1 MAQQIADLVV
11 NLTAD
16 TATFKTQMGRVER
29 QLKEAG
35 RKADASTQRM
45 RQLAEQQAA
54 VTGRAGQSAAAVVQS
69 QRAQAASVARAS
81 QSWAQQ
87 AQAVAETHQRVAA
100 YRQHMQQ
107 SQTQAAG
114 LAQQQD
120 ALTAAF
126 FRQIDGVKQLGD
138 GVNQLQR
145 VQAQLRE
152 ARKAG
157 TISQQDYLTLL
168 THSAARVK
176 DLTQAEA
183 QAAQEKARFL
193 RQLKAQVA
201 TQGLSRA
208 EMLRFKAAQLGVSD
222 AADIYLRKLAAA
234 GNATHHF
241 SLKTTAARR
250 ELGVMLGELARGD
263 LGSLRGSGITL
274 ANRSGLIEQL
284 MTLRGLA
291 ITGVIGGI
299 AGALYGLGKAWYQGA
314 QEAVEFNKQLILTGH
329 HAGKTAAE
337 LQLMAKLLSG
347 NGVTQHSL
355 AETLAKVV
363 GSGSFSSNA
372 IGMIA
377 DTAAKLKAHVGQS
390 VDETINQFKR
400 LQADPVQAVTELDK
414 SLHFLTAAQLE
425 QITTLS
431 EQGRTTDAAA
441 LAMDHYA
448 SVMRT
453 RSDDIR
459 DNLGT
464 LESAWK
470 WLGESAASAWDR
482 MLNIGRE
489 TTVKDK
495 IRAIQE
501 QLVQFQLDPA
511 SKVNYFRATGKTG
524 LDLQQELER
533 LQAQDFS
540 PSLKT
545 AQENADR
552 AEESRKKRQFEADQ
566 ALKRQYEN
574 AAEKHQRTLAQ
585 IEQSAASKAVKEEA
599 IRRENARYTQAS
611 AHQGKTG
618 PQYRPPAGDRAQE
631 TAQAELLALQA
642 QLQVL
647 RQHTDVND
655 VISQQRRSLWT
666 EQGKFAVLEEAA
678 TRRQLTEQE
687 KSLLASKE
695 TVLAQKEKLATV
707 GDEVALQERLN
718 RLHDQTDKYLA
729 QQQAKQHAIAN
740 SQGLSG
746 RALQRELERQQL
758 YSGQRDNPQLA
769 LMQAAQEKTFALED
783 EKRANW
789 LAGATSAWAEYQ
801 DAALNVYDQ
810 IQQGGRQA
818 LDGLSGQLSSF
829 LTEGKANFAEF
840 TRSVLKMLA
849 DILVKMAL
857 VKGINAASSAMGYGN
872 LIPNAQGGVYRSPGL
887 SAWSGQLVSRPTL
900 FAFAHG
906 AGLMGEAGPEG
917 IFPLRRGA
925 DGKLGVVAKLAG
937 AGMAFAPHYH
947 INIVNDGA
955 NGQLGP
961 QALKAVYELG
971 KQGARDFWAEQRRDG
986 GMMRA

>member
-16 TATFKTQMGRVER
+16 TAAFKEQMGRVER

-35 RKADASTQRM
+35 RKVDASTQRM

-54 VTGRAGQSAAAVVQS
+54 VTQRAGQSAAAVVQS
-69 QRAQAASVARAS
+69 QRAQAASVARSS

-87 AQAVAETHQRVAA
+87 AAVVAETHQRVAA
-100 YRQHMQQ
+100 YRHNMQQ

-126 FRQIDGVKQLGD
+126 FRQIDGVKQLGG

-152 ARKAG
+152 ARKTG
-157 TISQQDYLTLL
+157 NISQQDYLTLL

-183 QAAQEKARFL
+183 QAGQEKARFL

-201 TQGLSRA
+201 AQGLSRA

-222 AADIYLRKLAAA
+222 AADIYLRKLDAAKA
-234 GNATHHF
+234 SVHGLGMKSA
-241 SLKTTAARR
+241 AARR
-250 ELGVMLGELARGD
+250 EMGVMMGELLRGD
-263 LGSLRGSGITL
+263 LGALRGSGITL
-274 ANRSGLIEQL
+274 ANNAGLLEKL
-284 MTLRGLA
+284 MSPRMLA
-291 ITGVIGGI
+291 LGSLVGGV
-299 AGALYGLGKAWYQGA
+299 AGALYGLSKAWYQGA

-329 HAGKTAAE
+329 HAGKTATE
-337 LQLMAKLLSG
+337 LQLMAKSLSG

-400 LQADPVQAVTELDK
+400 LQTDPVQAVTELDK

-441 LAMDHYA
+441 LAMDRYA
-448 SVMRT
+448 SVMRA

-459 DNLGT
+459 DNLGS

-501 QLVQFQLDPA
+501 RLVQFQLDPA

-524 LDLQQELER
+524 LDLLQELER

-540 PSLKT
+540 SSLKT
-545 AQENADR
+545 AQEK
-552 AEESRKKRQFEADQ
+552 AERDEASRKKRQFEADQ

-585 IEQSAASKAVKEEA
+585 IEQSAASKAMKEEA
-599 IRRENARYTQAS
+599 IRRENTRYAQES
-611 AHQGKTG
+611 KKG
-618 PQYRPPAGDRAQE
+618 PQYRPPAGERAQE
-631 TAQAELLALQA
+631 AVQGELLALQA

-655 VISQQRRSLWT
+655 VISQQRKRLWT
-666 EQGKFAVLEEAA
+666 EQAKFTVLEDAA

-718 RLHDQTDKYLA
+718 RLHDQADKYLA
-729 QQQAKQHAIAN
+729 QQQAKQYAIAN
-740 SQGLSG
+740 SQGLSS

-789 LAGATSAWAEYQ
+789 LSGAKSAWAEYQ
-801 DAALNVYDQ
+801 DAALNVYEQ
-810 IQQGGRQA
+810 IKQGGRQA
-818 LDGLSGQLSSF
+818 LDGLSSQLSSF

-857 VKGINAASSAMGYGN
+857 VKGINTASSALGYGN

-887 SAWSGQLVSRPTL
+887 SAWSGQRVSRPTL

-937 AGMAFAPHYH
+937 AGMVFAPTYNNT
-947 INIVNDGA
+947 IINDGT
-955 NGQLGP
+955 NGLMGP
-961 QALKAVYELG
+961 QVFKMMHEIG
-971 KQGARDFWAEQRRDG
+971 KQAARDLLMEQQRDG

>member
-16 TATFKTQMGRVER
+16 TAAFKTQMGRVER

-35 RKADASTQRM
+35 RKADVSAQRM

-54 VTGRAGQSAAAVVQS
+54 VTQRAGQSAAAVVQS

-138 GVNQLQR
+138 GLNPLLR

-201 TQGLSRA
+201 AQGLSRA

-314 QEAVEFNKQLILTGH
+314 QEAVEFNKQLILTGY
-329 HAGKTAAE
+329 HAGKTAVE
-337 LQLMAKLLSG
+337 LQLMAKSLSG

-355 AETLAKVV
+355 ADTLAKVV

-441 LAMDHYA
+441 LAMDRYA

-459 DNLGT
+459 DNLGS

-540 PSLKT
+540 SSLKP
-545 AQENADR
+545 AQEK
-552 AEESRKKRQFEADQ
+552 AERDEEARKKRRFEADQ

-585 IEQSAASKAVKEEA
+585 IAQSAASKAVKEEA
-599 IRRENARYTQAS
+599 IRRENTRYAQES
-611 AHQGKTG
+611 KKS

-631 TAQAELLALQA
+631 TAQSELLALQA

-655 VISQQRRSLWT
+655 VISQQRKHLWA
-666 EQGKFAVLEEAA
+666 EQAKFAVLEEAA
-678 TRRQLTEQE
+678 TRRQLTAQE
-687 KSLLASKE
+687 TSLLGSKE
-695 TVLAQKEKLATV
+695 RVLAQKEKLATV

-789 LAGATSAWAEYQ
+789 LAGAKSAWADYQ

-810 IQQGGRQA
+810 IRQGGRQA
-818 LDGLSGQLSSF
+818 LDGLSSQLSSV
-829 LTEGKANFAEF
+829 LTEGKASFAEF

-857 VKGINAASSAMGYGN
+857 VKGINAVSSALGYGN

-937 AGMAFAPHYH
+937 AGMVFSPTYNNT
-947 INIVNDGA
+947 IINDGT
-955 NGQLGP
+955 NGLMGP
-961 QALKAVYELG
+961 QAFKMMNEIG
-971 KQGARDFWAEQRRDG
+971 KQAARDFWAEQQRDG

>member
-16 TATFKTQMGRVER
+16 TATFKAQMGRVER

-54 VTGRAGQSAAAVVQS
+54 VTQRAGQSAAAVVQS

-81 QSWAQQ
+81 HSWAQQ

-107 SQTQAAG
+107 SQTQAAA

-138 GVNQLQR
+138 GLNQLKR
-145 VQAQLRE
+145 VQVQLRE

-168 THSAARVK
+168 THSAARIK

-222 AADIYLRKLAAA
+222 AADIYLRKLSAA

-337 LQLMAKLLSG
+337 LQRMAKSLSG
-347 NGVTQHSL
+347 NGVTPHSL
-355 AETLAKVV
+355 AEPLAKVV

-377 DTAAKLKAHVGQS
+377 DTAARLKAHVGQS

-441 LAMDHYA
+441 LAMDRYA
-448 SVMRT
+448 SVMRA

-459 DNLGT
+459 DNLGS

-540 PSLKT
+540 SSLKT
-545 AQENADR
+545 AQENAAR

-585 IEQSAASKAVKEEA
+585 IEQSAASKAMKEEA
-599 IRRENARYTQAS
+599 IRRENARYAQES
-611 AHQGKTG
+611 KKG

-655 VISQQRRSLWT
+655 VISQQRKRLWT

-687 KSLLASKE
+687 KSLLASKAQ
-695 TVLAQKEKLATV
+695 VLAQKEQLATV

-729 QQQAKQHAIAN
+729 QQQAKQRAIAN

-810 IQQGGRQA
+810 IKQGGRQA
-818 LDGLSGQLSSF
+818 LDGLSSQLSRF
-829 LTEGKANFAEF
+829 LTEGKASFAEF

-857 VKGINAASSAMGYGN
+857 VKGINAVGGALGYGS

-917 IFPLRRGA
+917 IFPLRRGS